1 MQNYLTTRY
10 RQVHDKIKDVRI
22 SSLKNK
28 LPKNMRMVSLLEH
41 IPTQSMVTKLSLV
54 GTRITQLPYFPKS
67 LNVKYWTIGLIVS
80 LPVFY
85 QFQTMASPTNL
96 TTLQTKQASIGTEE
110 TTEGSTAGTE

>member
-22 SSLKNK
+22 SGLKSK

-41 IPTQSMVTKLSLV
+41 MPAQSMITKLSTV
-54 GTRITQLPYFPKS
+54 GAKISQLPYLPKF
-67 LNVKYWTIGLIVS
+67 LNMKYWTVGLIVS

-85 QFQTMASPTNL
+85 QFQTTASPANTA
-96 TTLQTKQASIGTEE
+96 TLESKRTSVVAEE
-110 TTEGSTAGTE
+110 AERSTAGTE